1 MHHAYDSRKADVGQ
15 VENLPVGAS
24 GLQPDLPCSKVPGG
38 RLTLIC
44 GCMFSGKTTEML
56 GRLST
61 FPPPTVLLF
70 KHVIDLRY
78 RVDAVVSHQGQAR
91 AAVRIASP
99 GEILGHIR
107 REVEVVAVD
116 EGHFFE
122 TGLADI
128 VHDMLARGINTI
140 ITSLDVDSWGRPFT
154 VTRRLRTLAR
164 EPTLL
169 HAVCARCGAV
179 ADRTQRLTPI
189 VDGNMVGGPESY
201 EARCQACWTPPP
213 EPPPR

>member
-1 MHHAYDSRKADVGQ
+1 M
-15 VENLPVGAS
+15 
-24 GLQPDLPCSKVPGG
+24 
-38 RLTLIC
+38 IC
-44 GCMFSGKTTEML
+44 GCMFSGKTTEL
-56 GRLST
+56 LNKLST
-61 FPPPTVLLF
+61 HPRPSVLLF

-78 RVDAVVSHQGQAR
+78 RADAVVSHLGRAR
-91 AAVRIASP
+91 AALRIALP
-99 GEILGHIR
+99 AEILGYIR
-107 REVEVVAVD
+107 RGVEVVAVD

-122 TGLADI
+122 AGLADV
-128 VHDMLARGINTI
+128 VHDLIARGMNVI

-154 VTRRLRTLAR
+154 VTQRLRTLALDISQGRNPHAIASRFAKCQGRAR
-164 EPTLL
+164 EPMVR

-213 EPPPR
+213 EPPPE